1 MKTSTRI
8 ALAALTASCLVFASL
23 AHADEP
29 KTSTPQKSTAPA
41 DDPSSPAYKPPLRGA
56 PGGRVGGG
64 TRGTPGS
71 MFILSVLVPDHTGL
85 TVKEQPSL
93 FWFISGD
100 TSLPVELTISDPNA
114 SEPLLETRIPGPVKR
129 GIHRVRLA
137 DYGVRLIPGVAYQWS
152 VSVIPDS
159 ARRSRDIVGSGKI
172 ERIELSSDLQSRVA
186 GAGKEELAPRYAEAG
201 IWYDAL
207 EAISDQIERS
217 PGDNKSVGYRAALLR
232 QVGLPEIAE

>member
-8 ALAALTASCLVFASL
+8 ALAVLAASWLVSASVGRS
-23 AHADEP
+23 DEP
-29 KTSTPQKSTAPA
+29 KTSGQQKSAAPA
-41 DDPSSPAYKPPLRGA
+41 DESSPVYKPPLRGA
-56 PGGRVGGG
+56 PGWRVGGG

-85 TVKEQPSL
+85 TLKEQPSL

-129 GIHRVRLA
+129 GVHRVRLA
-137 DYGVRLIPGVAYQWS
+137 DYGVRLVPGVAYQWS

-172 ERIELSSDLQSRVA
+172 ERIELSSDLQAQVG
-186 GAGKEELAPRYAEAG
+186 GAGREDLATRYAEAG

-207 EAISDQIERS
+207 EAVSDQIERS

-232 QVGLPEIAE
+232 QVGLPEVAE

>member
-8 ALAALTASCLVFASL
+8 ALAALAASWLVSASL
-23 AHADEP
+23 GYADEP
-29 KTSTPQKSTAPA
+29 KTSAPQKSAAPA
-41 DDPSSPAYKPPLRGA
+41 DESSSPAYKPPLRGA

-85 TVKEQPSL
+85 TLKEQPSL

-114 SEPLLETRIPGPVKR
+114 SEPLLETRMPGPVKR

-137 DYGVRLIPGVAYQWS
+137 DYGVRLVPGVAYQWS

-172 ERIELSSDLQSRVA
+172 ERIELSGDVQAKVA
-186 GAGKEELAPRYAEAG
+186 GVGKEDLATRYAEAG

-207 EAISDQIERS
+207 EAVSDQIERS

>member
-1 MKTSTRI
+1 
-8 ALAALTASCLVFASL
+8 
-23 AHADEP
+23 
-29 KTSTPQKSTAPA
+29 
-41 DDPSSPAYKPPLRGA
+41 
-56 PGGRVGGG
+56 
-64 TRGTPGS
+64 

-100 TSLPVELTISDPNA
+100 TTLPVELTISDPNA
-114 SEPLLETRIPGPVKR
+114 SEPVLETRIPGPVKR

-137 DYGVRLIPGVAYQWS
+137 DYGVRLTPGVGYQWS

-172 ERIELSSDLQSRVA
+172 ERVEFSTDLQARVA
-186 GAGKEELAPRYAEAG
+186 GAGKDDLATRYAEAG

-207 EAISDQIERS
+207 EAVSDLVERS
-217 PGDNKSVGYRAALLR
+217 PGDNKPLTYRAILLR
-232 QVGLPEIAE
+232 QVGLPEVAE